1 MASKSSLDLE
11 GALVDRAIENVM
23 TLPQEVQEAVTLQR
37 LQNSEITRCE
47 QYLNSMLVGVLAQ
60 KLMGTRVKIGCV
72 SMVWRLDSPTL
83 LHKIEEKWKW
93 NICSGCLN
101 HFVQYVF
108 QCLLRWFER
117 NRTIELSDY
126 RAVGLEIGSL
136 KIRGFFFDQNHE
148 KTTRI

>member
-60 KLMGTRVKIGCV
+60 KLMGTRVKI
-72 SMVWRLDSPTL
+72 
-83 LHKIEEKWKW
+83 
-93 NICSGCLN
+93 
-101 HFVQYVF
+101 
-108 QCLLRWFER
+108 
-117 NRTIELSDY
+117 
-126 RAVGLEIGSL
+126 
-136 KIRGFFFDQNHE
+136 RGFFFDQKHE
-148 KTTRI
+148 KTTKI